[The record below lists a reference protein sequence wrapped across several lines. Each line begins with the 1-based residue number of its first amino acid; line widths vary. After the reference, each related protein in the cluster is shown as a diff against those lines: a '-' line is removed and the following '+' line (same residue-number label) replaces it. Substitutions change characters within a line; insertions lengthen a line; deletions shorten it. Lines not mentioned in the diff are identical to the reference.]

1 MQKRD
6 NHIFSPP
13 GFHPEREE
21 NLEEG
26 LLPCMQSGR
35 TVTGVSLVLA
45 NPCSNPGLVVVHGNQ
60 ALQNSLME
68 GEKKP
73 KSICSLDFKMIYEWR
88 QQESRASPPL
98 FRPYTEY

>member
-68 GEKKP
+68 GEKKAKIHLLP
-73 KSICSLDFKMIYEWR
+73 GFQNDLWMEAAGKQGFPSSL
-88 QQESRASPPL
+88 
-98 FRPYTEY
+98 